1 MSYLFSVKDRQVYL
15 NEQAVGDTKEPSS
28 FGTFGADNF
37 NDGDLYL
44 PATIENISSVAN
56 AFTHFFMNTGG
67 QFIDPDFF
75 VDKNDR
81 DGRLF
86 VNYSK
91 IKDGNQYKE
100 GSGDVFSKDTRYQNV
115 NNPTGGWCW
124 FASGTLHRFFYKDF
138 DLYKAVC
145 KINPDTFH
153 WWLQD
158 KSGNVID
165 LTEEQYLINGIEN
178 IREGII
184 RKQKSGEIKPFR
196 PLRTSYALKTR
207 NMAYF
212 LVRYF
217 TEFDIPMNRIKV
229 HNYDK

>member
-44 PATIENISSVAN
+44 PATIENISSVA
-56 AFTHFFMNTGG
+56 
-67 QFIDPDFF
+67 
-75 VDKNDR
+75 

-91 IKDGNQYKE
+91 IKDGNQYKD

>member
-1 MSYLFSVKDRQVYL
+1 MGYLFSVKNRQVYF
-15 NEQAVGDTKEPSS
+15 NEEAIGDTNKPSY
-28 FGTFGADNF
+28 FGVNNF
-37 NDGDLYL
+37 IDGDLSL
-44 PATIENISSVAN
+44 PATIENITAVSS
-56 AFTHFFMNTGG
+56 AFTHLFMNAGG
-67 QFIDPDFF
+67 QFFNPDFL
-75 VDKNDR
+75 R
-81 DGRLF
+81 DNRYGRLD

-91 IKDGNQYKE
+91 IKDGNPYKS
-100 GSGDVFSKDTRYQNV
+100 GSGDKWSDDTRFQSV
-115 NNPTGGWCW
+115 DNPTGGWCW
-124 FASGTLHRFFYKDF
+124 FVSGTLHRFFYKDF

-165 LTEEQYLINGIEN
+165 LTEEQYLINGIKN

-184 RKQKSGEIKPFR
+184 KKSKSGEIKPFR
-196 PLRTSYALKTR
+196 PLRTSYALKTK

-217 TEFDIPMNRIKV
+217 TTFDVPMSRIKQ